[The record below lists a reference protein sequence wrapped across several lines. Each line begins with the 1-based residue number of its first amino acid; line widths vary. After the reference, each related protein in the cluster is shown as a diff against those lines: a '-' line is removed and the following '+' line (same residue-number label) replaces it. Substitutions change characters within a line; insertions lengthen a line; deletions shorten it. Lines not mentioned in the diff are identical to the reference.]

1 MPTAS
6 HVHEAFPP
14 NAVSIQSGYEEMR
27 IVAQNFVVVPGQL
40 MGVHKDSDVGE
51 IVVIVDDPRK
61 IHHDF
66 VSLVLGRMQRRGRII
81 GDIDGCLLLWHLLQY
96 PIDILMLRLRNYQ
109 CRGKVVLWRH
119 WRAWLEHGSRVPVR
133 IVWVLDRVFGRLG
146 AAGTGG
152 WLLISPKVLSQTN
165 MLWYAPP
172 CLTGVN
178 A

>member
-1 MPTAS
+1 
-6 HVHEAFPP
+6 
-14 NAVSIQSGYEEMR
+14 
-27 IVAQNFVVVPGQL
+27 

-81 GDIDGCLLLWHLLQY
+81 SDIDGCLLLWHLLQY

-146 AAGTGG
+146 LVKKVGASDWQGAKGVDRQDQFEIWRVLYCCTVSRPY
-152 WLLISPKVLSQTN
+152 LRCRTCQPTVESPRGNWGSGK
-165 MLWYAPP
+165 APQ
-172 CLTGVN
+172 
-178 A
+178 